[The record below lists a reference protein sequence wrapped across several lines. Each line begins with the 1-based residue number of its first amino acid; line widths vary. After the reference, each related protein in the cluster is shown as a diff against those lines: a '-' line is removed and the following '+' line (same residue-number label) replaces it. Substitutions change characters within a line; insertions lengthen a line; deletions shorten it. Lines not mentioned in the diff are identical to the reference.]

1 MIQKTAM
8 KSATIA
14 SLFGAALLAGAA
26 AIALPEAARA
36 DTRVTLKSAT
46 SSSSYYV
53 MIVQI
58 GEALK
63 EATGGKIQ
71 ATIEESQGSV
81 QNVKEAARRPGNF
94 VFTTPPS
101 LLKQAQAGQ
110 KPFEGETGYDK
121 VRALFVMPFVTI
133 HLVVRA
139 DSGVAGAADLA
150 GKDFIGGGK
159 GTFCEGR
166 TKTVL
171 KLLGLEGKVN
181 LVDVELASADAAV
194 KNRKVAGYA
203 TCSSHPTPQVQE
215 LATTTAIR
223 IISFTPD
230 QLSTI
235 IAQDASSGPVT
246 IKAGTYKGLDQ
257 DVQTVGVP
265 VGAYATTNMDDETAY
280 QITKA
285 FWSKRAEM
293 AKTNPWWNG
302 INPDMV
308 AQLGSKL
315 HPGAARYYKEAGI
328 KLPESMM

>member
-1 MIQKTAM
+1 MKFRTGLAALAMTA
-8 KSATIA
+8 A
-14 SLFGAALLAGAA
+14 LGGAAGA
-26 AIALPEAARA
+26 E
-36 DTRVTLKSAT
+36 TRVTLKSAAAST
-46 SSSSYYV
+46 SYYV

-63 EATGGKIQ
+63 EATKGQIQ

-101 LLKQAQAGQ
+101 LLAQAQKGE
-110 KPFEGETGYDK
+110 KPFEGESGYDK

-133 HLVVRA
+133 HMVVRE
-139 DSGVAGAADLA
+139 DSGVTTLADLA

-166 TKTVL
+166 TKAIL
-171 KLLGLEGKVN
+171 KLVGLEGKVN
-181 LVDVELASADAAV
+181 LVDVELASADSAV
-194 KNRKVAGYA
+194 KNRKVVGYSS
-203 TCSSHPTPQVQE
+203 CSSHPTPNVQE
-215 LATTTAIR
+215 LATTTPIR
-223 IISFTPD
+223 VLSFTPD
-230 QLSTI
+230 ELKTVV
-235 IAQDASSGPVT
+235 AQDASSGPVT
-246 IKAGTYKGLDQ
+246 IKGGTYKGVDR

-285 FWSKRAEM
+285 FWARKAEM

-302 INPDMV
+302 ISAEMV
-308 AQLGSKL
+308 GQLNSKL
-315 HPGAARYYKEAGI
+315 HPGAARYYREAGVN
-328 KLPESMM
+328 LPAGMM